1 MRQRNQT
8 VWRLA
13 ALATA
18 LVLTLGACDSTAGDA
33 TSTTGAVEVTTTTA
47 TQPADETTTTEETPV
62 EEATVTY
69 WHTMSEPEA
78 AQLDAVIAAFEGAN
92 PGITVEP
99 TRYAYDDFKAALTT
113 SIAGGEGPDT
123 ARLDIIWVPEFA
135 ELGALL
141 PLDGEL
147 ASFDETAS
155 SVFPGPLATNLWD
168 GSYYGLPQ
176 NTNTQVL
183 LWNRDM
189 FEAAGITEPPA
200 TLEEFA
206 TTACAL
212 SDSDA
217 GTYGYGMGGTYF
229 WAPAPIFY
237 SSGGAVVDEGIT
249 TATGYVNGPESV
261 AAFEL
266 LTGLYND
273 GCLSPSILGGGVGTA
288 EGHATGAYATII
300 DGPWMV
306 DIYRN
311 DFPDFE
317 VNFAP
322 IPAEPDGTTSS
333 VVGGENVVV
342 FADTDQKDAALAWTE
357 FLLSEES
364 QRLLAEVGV
373 VPTLSGLAGDPAL
386 PEYFEVF
393 MAQLETAQ
401 ARVPHPRWGDMDTA
415 INEAFQRMLQ
425 GTQTPQEA
433 LDQAAEEINALL
445 Q

>member
-1 MRQRNQT
+1 MKGRSRARGRHIAFLI
-8 VWRLA
+8 VV
-13 ALATA
+13 A
-18 LVLTLGACDSTAGDA
+18 LVVAACGDSGDAGDTTTTGGAPASTTTVADA
-33 TSTTGAVEVTTTTA
+33 TTTTGAA
-47 TQPADETTTTEETPV
+47 PV
-62 EEATVTY
+62 EEATITY
-69 WHTMSEPEA
+69 WHTMSEPETE
-78 AQLDAVIAAFEGAN
+78 QLSAVVAAFEAAN
-92 PGITVEP
+92 PGVTVET

-113 SIAGGEGPDT
+113 SLAGGEAPDT

-141 PLDGEL
+141 ALDEEL
-147 ASFDETAS
+147 ESFDAIAS
-155 SVFPGPLATNLWD
+155 ATFPGPLATNHWE
-168 GSYYGLPQ
+168 GHYYGLPQ

-183 LWNRDM
+183 LWNREV

-200 TLEEFA
+200 TLTEFA
-206 TTACAL
+206 EVACAVT
-212 SDSDA
+212 DSGA
-217 GTYGYGMGGTYF
+217 GVYGLGMGGTYF

-237 SSGGAVVDEGIT
+237 SMGGSVVDEAVT
-249 TATGYVNGPESV
+249 TASGYVNGAESV

-266 LTGLYND
+266 LTGLYED

-288 EGHATGAYATII
+288 EGHATGAYATIM

-306 DIYRN
+306 DIYRG

-317 VNFAP
+317 VNFSL
-322 IPAEPDGTTSS
+322 IPTGPDGATSS

-342 FADTDQKDAALAWTE
+342 FADTASKDAALVWTE

-364 QRLLAEVGV
+364 QLLMAEVGV
-373 VPTLSGLAGDPAL
+373 IPTLSELAGGSAL
-386 PEYFEVF
+386 PEYFGVF
-393 MAQLETAQ
+393 MNQLETAQ

-425 GTQTPQEA
+425 GDQTPQEA
-433 LDQAAEEINALL
+433 LDQAADEINALL

>member
-8 VWRLA
+8 VWRLTALAA
-13 ALATA
+13 ALA
-18 LVLTLGACDSTAGDA
+18 LTLAACDNTGGDA
-33 TSTTGAVEVTTTTA
+33 TSTTGAAEATTTTA
-47 TQPADETTTTEETPV
+47 AQAADETTTTEETPV

-206 TTACAL
+206 TTACPL

-217 GTYGYGMGGTYF
+217 GT
-229 WAPAPIFY
+229 
-237 SSGGAVVDEGIT
+237 
-249 TATGYVNGPESV
+249 
-261 AAFEL
+261 
-266 LTGLYND
+266 
-273 GCLSPSILGGGVGTA
+273 
-288 EGHATGAYATII
+288 
-300 DGPWMV
+300 
-306 DIYRN
+306 
-311 DFPDFE
+311 
-317 VNFAP
+317 
-322 IPAEPDGTTSS
+322 
-333 VVGGENVVV
+333 
-342 FADTDQKDAALAWTE
+342 
-357 FLLSEES
+357 
-364 QRLLAEVGV
+364 
-373 VPTLSGLAGDPAL
+373 
-386 PEYFEVF
+386 
-393 MAQLETAQ
+393 
-401 ARVPHPRWGDMDTA
+401 
-415 INEAFQRMLQ
+415 
-425 GTQTPQEA
+425 
-433 LDQAAEEINALL
+433 
-445 Q
+445 

>member
-1 MRQRNQT
+1 MRARNQT
-8 VWRLA
+8 GWRLA
-13 ALATA
+13 P
-18 LVLTLGACDSTAGDA
+18 LVAAFLLTLAACDSTGGGA
-33 TSTTGAVEVTTTTA
+33 TSTTEAVEAATTA
-47 TQPADETTTTEETPV
+47 PQTADETTTTEPTPA
-62 EEATVTY
+62 EEATVSY
-69 WHTMSEPEA
+69 WHTMSEPET
-78 AQLDAVIAAFEGAN
+78 AQLDAVIAAFEAAN

-113 SIAGGEGPDT
+113 SIAGGEAPDT

-141 PLDGEL
+141 PLDAEL
-147 ASFDETAS
+147 ASFDEIAS
-155 SVFPGPLATNLWD
+155 AVFPGPLATNHWD

-183 LWNRDM
+183 LWNSDV
-189 FEAAGITEPPA
+189 FEAAGVSEPPA
-200 TLEEFA
+200 TLDEFA

-212 SDSDA
+212 SDADA

-306 DIYRN
+306 DIYRG

-322 IPAEPDGTTSS
+322 IPAGPDGSTSS

-342 FADTDQKDAALAWTE
+342 FADTDQKDAALAWTH
-357 FLLSEES
+357 FLMSEES

-373 VPTLSGLAGDPAL
+373 VPTLASLAGDPAL
-386 PEYFEVF
+386 PEYFDVF
-393 MAQLETAQ
+393 MTQLETAQ